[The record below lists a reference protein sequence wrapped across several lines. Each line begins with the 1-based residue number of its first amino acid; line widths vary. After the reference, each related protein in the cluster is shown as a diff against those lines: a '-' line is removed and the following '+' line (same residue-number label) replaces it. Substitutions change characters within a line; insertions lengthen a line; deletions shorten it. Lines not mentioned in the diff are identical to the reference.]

1 MTGDKLDKDD
11 NDQASTRADDEA
23 YADYPDYTAYPE
35 FANPIARPRYTGL
48 ATFLR
53 APYSNDLADVD
64 IGIVGVPYDGGVTN
78 RPGARHG
85 PREVRNQS
93 SLLRLHNQATGVSPH
108 SLCRVADIGD
118 AWVPS
123 PFELEASHVCIEEY
137 FQRIYASGVIP
148 LAIGGDHSVSLPIL
162 RALVD
167 KEPLAMVHID
177 AHCDTGD
184 DYMGSKFHHG
194 APFRR
199 AVEEGLL
206 DPERVIQ
213 IGIRGSVN
221 DLDVWRFSHDTG
233 MHVIYMEDLH
243 ARGIDDVLAEAHR
256 VVGNSPCYISFDIDS
271 LDPVY
276 APGTGTPEIGG
287 LSTLQA
293 QLLIR
298 GLAGLNTVG
307 ADLVEVAPPFDHAG
321 LTAMAGANLMFE
333 LLCVLAVNQAAK
345 SRAATSATE

>member
-1 MTGDKLDKDD
+1 MTDSTQSGKKGD
-11 NDQASTRADDEA
+11 
-23 YADYPDYTAYPE
+23 YAAHPDLSDYPE

-48 ATFLR
+48 PTFLR
-53 APYSNDLADVD
+53 APWTDDLDTVD
-64 IGIVGVPYDGGVTN
+64 IGIVGVPFDGGVTN

-93 SLLRLHNQATGVSPH
+93 SLVRLSNQATGVAPH

-118 AWVPS
+118 AWIPS
-123 PFELEASHVCIEEY
+123 PFELQQSHDCIEQY
-137 FQRIYASGVIP
+137 FRLIQAAGVMP
-148 LAIGGDHSVSLPIL
+148 LSIGGDHSVSLPIL
-162 RALVD
+162 RALAADAPV
-167 KEPLAMVHID
+167 AMVHID

-206 DPERVIQ
+206 DAEHVIQ

-221 DLDVWRFSHDTG
+221 DTGVWAFSHDSG
-233 MHVIYMEDLH
+233 MRVMYMEEFHKLGVD
-243 ARGIDDVLAEAHR
+243 AVLQEVQALIGDR
-256 VVGNSPCYISFDIDS
+256 PCYISFDIDS
-271 LDPVY
+271 LDPAF

-287 LSTLQA
+287 LTTLEA

-298 GLAGLNTVG
+298 GLGELNLVG
-307 ADLVEVAPPFDHAG
+307 ADLVEVSPPFDHAG
-321 LTAMAGANLMFE
+321 LTAMSAANLMFE
-333 LLCVLAVNQAAK
+333 LLCVLAQA
-345 SRAATSATE
+345 RARSTV